1 MTAPTTVLVAPA
13 LAADGPPTSVAVP
26 DQSPDRGSEKSAP
39 SVKKTTP
46 DEGVTISVHGVPD
59 TFTAG
64 GPWQELT
71 LVVNAEPT
79 DSDREVT
86 LIVED
91 NETLRLNPDHTDVQV
106 RGTSGWQAV
115 DADRWSQA
123 NPTAHYDLVVPAGA
137 TQLSLRMRF
146 HRDAPLVHFYLAA
159 SDGISLDSPEYE
171 SQLVLPA
178 DPGAPGGGEPT
189 DPADPGTGDPTDPA
203 DPGTGDPTGPPGP
216 AGPGTPTDPAGPGNG
231 EPTRPGTEAG
241 AGAGDPAGPAGSGA
255 GESGPSDPPAAP
267 GPASATGEE
276 ATPDHPADAP
286 SGTLAETGA
295 TPGARWL
302 IGTGGTA
309 ITLGAAALHRFRRRP
324 AS

>member
-1 MTAPTTVLVAPA
+1 MSERSIYGTESTVQHRRTLLAAVVGMTAPTAVLVAPA
-13 LAADGPPTSVAVP
+13 LATDGPPASVTAP
-26 DQSPDRGSEKSAP
+26 DRSPDRGHEKSAP

-46 DEGVTISVHGVPD
+46 DGGVTVSVHEVPD

-64 GPWQELT
+64 GPWQALT

-106 RGTSGWQAV
+106 HGTSGWQEV

-178 DPGAPGGGEPT
+178 DPGAPGGR
-189 DPADPGTGDPTDPA
+189 AD
-203 DPGTGDPTGPPGP
+203 
-216 AGPGTPTDPAGPGNG
+216 
-231 EPTRPGTEAG
+231 
-241 AGAGDPAGPAGSGA
+241 
-255 GESGPSDPPAAP
+255 
-267 GPASATGEE
+267 
-276 ATPDHPADAP
+276 
-286 SGTLAETGA
+286 
-295 TPGARWL
+295 
-302 IGTGGTA
+302 
-309 ITLGAAALHRFRRRP
+309 
-324 AS
+324 